1 MYYTFFH
8 IHPTQYHKEK
18 VYLPSITYDGMSEAC
33 KEYDM
38 KIMRIIMLRIL
49 WILGAIL
56 SQGKHW

>member
-1 MYYTFFH
+1 
-8 IHPTQYHKEK
+8 
-18 VYLPSITYDGMSEAC
+18 MSEAC

-38 KIMRIIMLRIL
+38 KIIRIIMLRIL